1 MGRDTLNKFVIVEV
15 DKDYRRVSDYFT
27 KEFSSLEEAKEWA
40 KSSVSVW
47 KWRTR
52 TIKESW
58 TGFEYHAYSYPD
70 WYGKKSEKF
79 LTNLN

>member
-40 KSSVSVW
+40 KSSVSV
-47 KWRTR
+47 
-52 TIKESW
+52 
-58 TGFEYHAYSYPD
+58 
-70 WYGKKSEKF
+70 
-79 LTNLN
+79 